1 MPVLRSNTLMGV
13 SFRKKIFTYLGARL
27 RSTPLTGASSRKRR
41 AYFPDLKFGEITLLD
56 FARVTLPPRA
66 SISSSVRFCASTA

>member
-1 MPVLRSNTLMGV
+1 MPALRSNTLTGV
-13 SFRKKIFTYLGARL
+13 SSRKKFFTYLDARL
-27 RSTPLTGASSRKRR
+27 RSNTPTGTSDRKRR